1 VLGGGGAK
9 GAAHIGV
16 LQRLVETG
24 TPIDLIG
31 GTSMGA
37 LVAALYALHSDVA
50 LVLRDYRRYCDGF
63 AQKTLQLWDLT
74 YPHTSLLS
82 GESFNHL
89 LRSLCHEVCIEDL
102 WVPYFCV
109 TTNIT
114 TDTPM
119 VHLQGTL
126 WRYIRASMSLTTF
139 LPPLCDGP
147 NLLVDGGYSNN
158 LPADVA
164 KSLGARYIIAV
175 DVATVED
182 TNYTN
187 YGDSLSGW
195 WLLWKRLPLPA
206 SIIGEP
212 VHVPGMKDISSRLA
226 YLTCEMQGRR
236 VRKDLVD
243 VYLKPRVA
251 HISLLD
257 FGAYE
262 TGIRKGYEA
271 AVAKLGDGKE
281 RPGSH

>member
-1 VLGGGGAK
+1 V
-9 GAAHIGV
+9 
-16 LQRLVETG
+16 TG
-24 TPIDLIG
+24 PTCSSTGPGPFLANG
-31 GTSMGA
+31 
-37 LVAALYALHSDVA
+37 
-50 LVLRDYRRYCDGF
+50 LRG
-63 AQKTLQLWDLT
+63 
-74 YPHTSLLS
+74 S
-82 GESFNHL
+82 GP
-89 LRSLCHEVCIEDL
+89 R
-102 WVPYFCV
+102 
-109 TTNIT
+109 
-114 TDTPM
+114 
-119 VHLQGTL
+119 
-126 WRYIRASMSLTTF
+126 
-139 LPPLCDGP
+139 GP
-147 NLLVDGGYSNN
+147 GYSNN